1 MKEAVSQ
8 LHEWIKIITQVGLG
22 LIALGIVVEIVFG
35 KASIFGASVVANL
48 SAIVGDI
55 GGENGFVGLV
65 AILIITAIFIKRT

>member
-22 LIALGIVVEIVFG
+22 LVALGIVVEIVFG

-55 GGENGFVGLV
+55 GGEKGFVGLV
-65 AILIITAIFIKRT
+65 AILIIKAIFLKRT

>member
-22 LIALGIVVEIVFG
+22 LVALGSVVEIVFG
-35 KASIFGASVVANL
+35 KGSIFGKSVVANL
-48 SAIVGDI
+48 SSIVGDI

-65 AILIITAIFIKRT
+65 AILIITAIFLKRT